1 MGGKRRKSSFS
12 TKRETPNEIVQGAL
26 AHLTSSFGE
35 KILTQP
41 VSEKVKQLSS
51 HSAHLRVPDDPL
63 PMELKGSLPPLEQ
76 IEKELGFDG

>member
-41 VSEKVKQLSS
+41 VAEKMKQLGS
-51 HSAHLRVPDDPL
+51 HSATLACPR
-63 PMELKGSLPPLEQ
+63 
-76 IEKELGFDG
+76 